1 MKFGLV
7 FLLLACI
14 WCLSAA
20 TPGKPRPSN
29 PRPTSHPR
37 PIRVRREA
45 MAIVD
50 RLELIQPAVAAR
62 SPPILPA

>member
-1 MKFGLV
+1 MKFSLV

-14 WCLSAA
+14 WALAA
-20 TPGKPRPSN
+20 ASPAKPRPNN

-45 MAIVD
+45 LAIAD
-50 RLELIQPAVAAR
+50 HLELIQPAVAAK
-62 SPPILPA
+62 SPSIIAA

>member
-1 MKFGLV
+1 MKCSLV

-14 WCLSAA
+14 WALA
-20 TPGKPRPSN
+20 TASPAKPRPKN

-45 MAIVD
+45 LAIAD
-50 RLELIQPAVAAR
+50 RLELILPAVTAK

>member
-1 MKFGLV
+1 MKFSLV

-14 WCLSAA
+14 WALAAA

-45 MAIVD
+45 LHIAD
-50 RLELIQPAVAAR
+50 RLGLIQPAVAAM
-62 SPPILPA
+62 SPPIRPA